1 MTMLSLAD
9 FPSAGLPAGRQASR
23 RLSVSN
29 LLLVLNL
36 SLNYVAAVPPNGTA
50 SRCF

>member
-1 MTMLSLAD
+1 MTTLRRPD

-36 SLNYVAAVPPNGTA
+36 SLNYVAAVPRSGTGN
-50 SRCF
+50 S